1 MYMNK
6 RGWIRIVEAFVA
18 ILLIAGTLLIVINK
32 GYIGKKDISKDV
44 YEIETSILREIELD
58 DNLRAEILNANLD
71 EVNEGN
77 APKTR
82 DKINVRK
89 PDYLECRAKIC
100 KMNEICV
107 LDSLDIEKEIYAQSV
122 AISASLDT
130 YDPRQLRLFC
140 WER

>member
-1 MYMNK
+1 MKNK

-44 YEIETSILREIELD
+44 YEIETSILREIELND
-58 DNLRAEILNANLD
+58 GLRAEILNVEPIPTED
-71 EVNEGN
+71 TTYFPEVND
-77 APKTR
+77 R
-82 DKINVRK
+82 IQRRI
-89 PDYLECRAKIC
+89 PDYLECKAKIC

-107 LDSLDIEKEIYAQSV
+107 LDNLDIEKEIYAQSV

-130 YDPRQLRLFC
+130 YNPRQLRLFC